1 MGDAQIFLPPT
12 CPGLFHICTSSNCCL
27 LQVSFIP
34 ASKLDQAAKQKPAQP
49 TPSSD
54 LQNSSCQHA
63 DRQPQSSGADSPH
76 SDRKRKRDSHRD
88 RAADGDSK
96 RHHSSSDLTD
106 HDSEQEREHRH
117 RHRHTSKDDRGHKD
131 GKRRHREREHAQRD
145 DGLGDRRGSKAE
157 REVRGDRDDRG
168 VSSTEGQAAAA
179 AVSTVQDS
187 GWVTFAMQLL
197 HHALAAMLTACH

>member
-1 MGDAQIFLPPT
+1 MLVLKVKPRTVSYQHKQRA
-12 CPGLFHICTSSNCCL
+12 CCL

-34 ASKLDQAAKQKPAQP
+34 ANKLDQAAEQKPAQS

-54 LQNSSCQHA
+54 QQNGSRQHT

-96 RHHSSSDLTD
+96 RHHSRSDLPD

-117 RHRHTSKDDRGHKD
+117 RHRHTGKDDRGHKD
-131 GKRRHREREHAQRD
+131 SKRRHRDRDDAQISGRD
-145 DGLGDRRGSKAE
+145 DGLGDRRGSKAKT
-157 REVRGDRDDRG
+157 EVRGDRDDRG
-168 VSSTEGQAAAA
+168 VSSIEGQAAVAGSAA
-179 AVSTVQDS
+179 QDS
-187 GWVTFAMQLL
+187 GWVTFTMQV
-197 HHALAAMLTACH
+197 